1 MRVNIHPEPI
11 GKFNFHLPYISAVYL
26 KNYAEPF
33 KKFQRL
39 GITDITLV
47 NNGEPPSRLYAAQSF
62 LAQQGVNTKIESLP
76 ARYDKPD
83 QVFNGQPYVT
93 VPGAVSGC
101 RELLEYY
108 LGVYHELGEN
118 INQLVNTDIFYGF
131 KKFNHLH
138 WYHYGLT
145 MPATACPIHLRIRE
159 MYHDVFQSYANSL
172 SDFLGYTKQ
181 DVTDRLILRIN
192 HTSPGQ
198 YRDPVNRIFLTQ
210 HWDTSVMTGNIY
222 KTHPGLNIRVNDN
235 MVPVEDFYDQEKET
249 LIIPGIDYCD
259 EFETMADPT
268 WHEVVDREITQDRA
282 SIVAF
287 LKRRRFRE

>member
-26 KNYAEPF
+26 KDYAESF
-33 KKFQRL
+33 RKFQKL

-62 LAQQGVNTKIESLP
+62 LAQHGVQTEIESLP

-83 QVFNGQPYVT
+83 SIFNGRPYAT
-93 VPGAVSGC
+93 VPGAVPGC
-101 RELLEYY
+101 RELLDYY
-108 LGVYHELGEN
+108 LSVYHELGEN
-118 INQLVNTDIFYGF
+118 INQLANTDIFYGF

-145 MPATACPIHLRIRE
+145 MPATDCPIHLCIRE
-159 MYHDVFQSYANSL
+159 MYDDVFQSYTKSL
-172 SDFLGYTKQ
+172 CEFLGYTKQ
-181 DVTDRLILRIN
+181 DVADRLILRIN
-192 HTSPGQ
+192 HTRPGQ

-210 HWDTSVMTGNIY
+210 HWDTSVLTGNLY
-222 KTHPGLNIRVNDN
+222 KTHPGLNIRVDGN

>member
-26 KNYAEPF
+26 KDYAEPF

-47 NNGEPPSRLYAAQSF
+47 NNGEPSSRLYAAQSF
-62 LAQQGVNTKIESLP
+62 LAQQGVETNVELLP

-83 QVFNGQPYVT
+83 SIFDGQPYAT
-93 VPGAVSGC
+93 VSGAVPGC

-118 INQLVNTDIFYGF
+118 INQLSNTDIFYGF

-159 MYHDVFQSYANSL
+159 MYDSVFQSYANSL
-172 SDFLGYTKQ
+172 SEFLGYTKQ
-181 DVTDRLILRIN
+181 DVADRLILRIN

-210 HWDTSVMTGNIY
+210 HWDTSVMTGNLY
-222 KTHPGLNIRVNDN
+222 KTHPGLNIRVDGN

-249 LIIPGIDYCD
+249 VIIPGIDYCD

-268 WHEVVDREITQDRA
+268 WHEVVDRGITQERA